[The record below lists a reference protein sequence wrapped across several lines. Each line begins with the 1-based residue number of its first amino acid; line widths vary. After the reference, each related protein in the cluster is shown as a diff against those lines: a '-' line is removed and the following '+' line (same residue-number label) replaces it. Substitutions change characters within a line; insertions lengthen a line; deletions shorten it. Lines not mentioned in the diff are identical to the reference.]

1 MPSEILNIKTEALNK
16 SCFCNDLTYNILPP
30 RWIKPSV
37 VNRQQTTDNSL
48 RFRSLLSKKL
58 YSEFN
63 FNKSYLTKFYKA
75 CRRALRWCIVTTLRH
90 PMFRSLSLSKCRI
103 HAFDRLPSTSSVTVC
118 PQLVA
123 HSPKQENY

>member
-16 SCFCNDLTYNILPP
+16 SCFCNDLTYIAITPP

-58 YSEFN
+58 YSEYN
-63 FNKSYLTKFYKA
+63 FNKSYLTKFHKV
-75 CRRALRWCIVTTLRH
+75 CSHALRLAIY
-90 PMFRSLSLSKCRI
+90 SLQCTMYNCQFYM
-103 HAFDRLPSTSSVTVC
+103 ASS
-118 PQLVA
+118 
-123 HSPKQENY
+123 S